1 MIYLIFTAEGFDEAE
16 DIILENKA
24 VLWVNNDVLT
34 DEQLQQLKM
43 ANIKVNILTDNAD
56 PSNEKSVL
64 SALKRVEQQ
73 SPQDKIFVEYY

>member
-16 DIILENKA
+16 GIILENKA
-24 VLWVNNDVLT
+24 VLWVNDNVLT
-34 DEQLQQLKM
+34 DQQSQQLKM

-64 SALKRVEQQ
+64 SALRQVEQQ
-73 SPQDKIFVEYY
+73 SPQDKIFIEYH

>member
-64 SALKRVEQQ
+64 SALKQVEQQ
-73 SPQDKIFVEYY
+73 SPQDKIFVEYH

>member
-64 SALKRVEQQ
+64 SALKQVEQQ

>member
-1 MIYLIFTAEGFDEAE
+1 MIYLIFTAEGFDESE
-16 DIILENKA
+16 GIILENKA

-34 DEQLQQLKM
+34 DEQLQQLKI

-64 SALKRVEQQ
+64 SALQQVEKQ